1 MLQQTRINEIEQAPP
16 LTARTIS
23 PLEYAPSPPLHRT
36 RRFRRIA
43 LLVVLLALGACA
55 WRWGGDVASRAALL
69 YHQRACRS
77 YAAPADQV
85 VFDTDPARV
94 AALATDPNFVV
105 LRGAAFR
112 KSPSDWSA
120 FRTALSGPSPFTP
133 PTGPTALILLHE
145 LRARNGIRRLVSL
158 ERTVGTGAS
167 AYLIAGYDVSAQ
179 VIELAD
185 WKTSPR
191 LIPEIWAIDVIDGV
205 APHADIRIFAA
216 QLDPADPSHF
226 TVRYE
231 QQGYTETVDGNLD
244 DAGQITLT
252 RRRTLDL

>member
-1 MLQQTRINEIEQAPP
+1 MPQQTPINEIEQAPP
-16 LTARTIS
+16 LTAPTIS

-43 LLVVLLALGACA
+43 LLLVLLALGACA
-55 WRWGGDVASRAALL
+55 WRWGGHVASRAALL
-69 YHQRACRS
+69 YRQRACRV
-77 YAAPADQV
+77 YTAPADQV

-112 KSPSDWSA
+112 KPPSEWSA
-120 FRTALSGPSPFTP
+120 FTISGPSPFAP
-133 PTGPTALILLHE
+133 PTGPTALIFLHE
-145 LRARNGIRRLVSL
+145 LRARNGIRRLVSI

-167 AYLIAGYDVSAQ
+167 AYFISGYDVSAQ
-179 VIELAD
+179 VIELAG
-185 WKTSPR
+185 WRTPPR
-191 LIPEIWAIDVIDGV
+191 LIPEIWAIDVLDGL
-205 APHADIRIFAA
+205 APHTDIRIFAG

-231 QQGYTETVDGNLD
+231 QQGHTETVDGNLD
-244 DAGQITLT
+244 DAGHVTLT
-252 RRRTLDL
+252 RRQPPPR